1 MNNNTLKGSDDDC
14 FKSIVASPK
23 GKEILEGI
31 LKQVLKKDVE
41 IIEFVN
47 TELGKFN
54 KNVKNKRTDLIVKI
68 DGIIANVEVNTND
81 YIYTKYFRNFVYLV
95 ALFNRYSVIEVDDGK
110 KKKKKYDYQ
119 TNIIQVNLNFGVTDI
134 KTDKLILENR
144 FGNVE
149 GHIIKNLVSYDVFI
163 DNIKKF
169 CYDNGSREEYKYL
182 LMLDMTLDELEDF
195 YPDDEIIKEYGDA
208 LMKYSEDVFIYPHSE
223 EEEKQMMHD
232 MEIDMAYDDGVD
244 AGIEQTKVEM
254 IKNFYKIG
262 TPIEDIAKASNL
274 SVEKVKEIIDNK
286 S

>member
-1 MNNNTLKGSDDDC
+1 MN
-14 FKSIVASPK
+14 
-23 GKEILEGI
+23 
-31 LKQVLKKDVE
+31 QVSLIKK
-41 IIEFVN
+41 
-47 TELGKFN
+47 K
-54 KNVKNKRTDLIVKI
+54 KNKRTDLIVKI
-68 DGIIANVEVNTND
+68 DGVIANVEVNTND

-144 FGNVE
+144 FGNKE

-169 CYDNGSREEYKYL
+169 CYDNGGLDEYKYL

-195 YPDDEIIKEYGDA
+195 YPDDEIVKEYGDA

-232 MEIDMAYDDGVD
+232 MEVDMAYDKGVD
-244 AGIEQTKVEM
+244 AGIKEGIEQKEIEM
-254 IKNFYKIG
+254 IKNLKDKLS
-262 TPIEDIAKASNL
+262 IEEIADVAKV
-274 SVEKVKEIIDNK
+274 SVDKVKEIISNENQWNLLK
-286 S
+286 II

>member
-1 MNNNTLKGSDDDC
+1 M
-14 FKSIVASPK
+14 ASPK

-31 LKQVLKKDVE
+31 LKQVLGKEVE
-41 IIEFVN
+41 ILEFIN
-47 TELGKFN
+47 TELGKTQ
-54 KNVKNKRTDLIVKI
+54 KIEKNKRIDVIVKI
-68 DGIIANVEVNTND
+68 DGVIANVEVNTND
-81 YIYTKYFRNFVYLV
+81 YNYVKFFRNFAYLV
-95 ALFNRYSVIEVDDGK
+95 NLFNRYSVKEIDENEK
-110 KKKKKYDYQ
+110 IYDLK
-119 TNIIQVNLNFGVTDI
+119 TDIIQINLNFGKVSSKEAI
-134 KTDKLILENR
+134 LINE
-144 FGNVE
+144 FGNDR
-149 GHIIKNLVSYDVFI
+149 GMKIKNLRSYDVFI

-169 CYDNGSREEYKYL
+169 CYDNGGLDEYKYL

-195 YPDDEIIKEYGDA
+195 YPDDEIVKEYGDA

>member
-31 LKQVLKKDVE
+31 LKQVLKKDVV

-54 KNVKNKRTDLIVKI
+54 DLIVKI

-95 ALFNRYSVIEVDDGK
+95 ALFNRYSVIEVVDGK

-119 TNIIQVNLNFGVTDI
+119 TNIIQINLNFGITDI

-149 GHIIKNLVSYDVFI
+149 GHIIKI
-163 DNIKKF
+163 
-169 CYDNGSREEYKYL
+169 
-182 LMLDMTLDELEDF
+182 
-195 YPDDEIIKEYGDA
+195 
-208 LMKYSEDVFIYPHSE
+208 
-223 EEEKQMMHD
+223 
-232 MEIDMAYDDGVD
+232 
-244 AGIEQTKVEM
+244 
-254 IKNFYKIG
+254 
-262 TPIEDIAKASNL
+262 
-274 SVEKVKEIIDNK
+274 
-286 S
+286 